1 MLLEKMPVC
10 TKGQINLTFI
20 VPSGSGRVCGGR
32 WCIPGLHEDRLPP
45 FPACHNVP
53 FNMDSRRERS
63 LHGPQQRPHWHVD
76 GVREGGGPG
85 LQPAELK
92 VLRWWQGC
100 GRGDTWLLINGGALE
115 GQGSSTVE
123 KCACACCML
132 GVQEAGPVRQWGMA
146 SKGCRSEGQ
155 KASYSACLFTFSY
168 CWS

>member
-1 MLLEKMPVC
+1 MHEGSNKLDLHCPLWVRESLPGEV
-10 TKGQINLTFI
+10 
-20 VPSGSGRVCGGR
+20 VHSRPSRRPSA
-32 WCIPGLHEDRLPP
+32 P

-63 LHGPQQRPHWHVD
+63 LRGPQQRPHWHVD

-132 GVQEAGPVRQWGMA
+132 GVQEAGPVRGGGTA
-146 SKGCRSEGQ
+146 SKGFRREGQ
-155 KASYSACLFTFSY
+155 KASYSACLFSFSY